1 MPMRFRKKVQEML
14 HEIVR
19 AMISACQILQH
30 MITEN
35 GLKGIPDILEPDV
48 LKRYQDVCL

>member
-1 MPMRFRKKVQEML
+1 MPMWFRKKVQEVL

-19 AMISACQILQH
+19 AMISACQH

-35 GLKGIPDILEPDV
+35 GLKRIADILEHDV
-48 LKRYQDVCL
+48 